1 MGHMNVRFYV
11 AKQMEGLA
19 ILAPSIGLPY
29 AFRPRAASTLQPF
42 DQHIRFMREVHPGR
56 PITMEGGVLE
66 ITDDAALIY
75 QELKHT
81 VSGETA
87 AAFRTWVRHVDTR
100 RGRPF
105 SWNEQT
111 LQALE
116 RLKIT
121 PPEHTAPRSVDP
133 SKPALPDKDATIERL
148 NELGIPVIGRTAVSS
163 NECDTHGRM
172 FTEHFMGRVSD
183 AVPNLMSG
191 WRDQVAAAAAAKG
204 NEIKTG
210 AAVLEY
216 RLRYRQW
223 PRTGDVI
230 EVRSGLGQVQE
241 KVHSLVHWLT
251 NPVSGQVLCTSEA
264 IAVTFDINTRKIV
277 PTNPDHMQLLEERVP
292 RGLSI

>member
-29 AFRPRAASTLQPF
+29 AFGPRAASTLQPF
-42 DQHIRFMREVHPGR
+42 DQHIRFMREVHPGG
-56 PITMEGGVLE
+56 PITMEGGVLD
-66 ITDDAALIY
+66 ITEDAALIY

-81 VSGETA
+81 TSGETA
-87 AAFRTWVRHVDTR
+87 SAFRTWVRHIDTR
-100 RGRPF
+100 GGRPF
-105 SWNEQT
+105 AWNDRT

-116 RLKIT
+116 GLKIE
-121 PPEHTAPRSVDP
+121 PPKHTLPRSVDP
-133 SKPALPDKDATIERL
+133 SKPALPDHEATIARL
-148 NELGIPVIGRTAVSS
+148 DELGIPVIGRTAVSGH
-163 NECDTHGRM
+163 ECDSHGRM
-172 FTEHFMGRVSD
+172 FTELFMGRVSD

-191 WRDQVAAAAAAKG
+191 WREEVAAAAAANG

-223 PRTGDVI
+223 PGAGDVI

-277 PTNPDHMQLLEERVP
+277 PTNPEHMRLLEERVP
-292 RGLSI
+292 RGLVI